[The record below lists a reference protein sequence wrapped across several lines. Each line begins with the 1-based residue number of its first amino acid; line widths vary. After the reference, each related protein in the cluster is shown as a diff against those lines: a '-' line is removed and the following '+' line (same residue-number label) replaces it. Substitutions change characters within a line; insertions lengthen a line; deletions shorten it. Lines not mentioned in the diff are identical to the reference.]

1 MQNGVDTNPSN
12 SRTILGVN
20 LFFNFFTVED
30 ENFMQSKID
39 EFAEIT
45 SRRGYIPEDNHTK
58 ILMEKTYLDSCPAL
72 EPGLKILSRQR
83 NLVMSNEGFIDQCR
97 FRKENRIMAD
107 ADEEKKYRR

>member
-1 MQNGVDTNPSN
+1 MQNGVDTNPSS

-39 EFAEIT
+39 EFPEIT
-45 SRRGYIPEDNHTK
+45 ARHGYIQEDNYTK
-58 ILMEKTYLDSCPAL
+58 VLMEKTYLDSCPAL
-72 EPGLKILSRQR
+72 KPGLKILSRQR

-107 ADEEKKYRR
+107 ADEEKRDRR